1 MLSSSLI
8 RTKLVWRFVVAD
20 LTAATAAI
28 ARSGPIP
35 IAIVAIVAVHAAV
48 VVRAAKT
55 AAFWPRR
62 RLLNVNFNLKERIL
76 EQCYFFLHFKRG
88 DLYPKLRFSVTY
100 IHNNDNWWVV
110 EPKLAAFFDM
120 FFLCCCLNL
129 AQLISILCK
138 KPDII
143 WTCYVYMYIYIYVCI
158 YIC

>member
-1 MLSSSLI
+1 MLSCSLI

-48 VVRAAKT
+48 VIRAAKT

-62 RLLNVNFNLKERIL
+62 RLLNVNFNLKERIF
-76 EQCYFFLHFKRG
+76 EQRYFFLHFKRG

-100 IHNNDNWWVV
+100 IHNNDNWLVA
-110 EPKLAAFFDM
+110 PKLAAFFDR
-120 FFLCCCLNL
+120 FIYAVVL
-129 AQLISILCK
+129 SRVSD
-138 KPDII
+138 PDPDPDPQDPH
-143 WTCYVYMYIYIYVCI
+143 VFALPGSGSA
-158 YIC
+158 